1 MAEPILRAECDR
13 QALLVVFCDG
23 SGDCQHNDRFNV
35 GKSSR
40 GEAPLDFPGDCNAM
54 L

>member
-1 MAEPILRAECDR
+1 MDEPILRTECDR

-23 SGDCQHNDRFNV
+23 SRDCQYDDRFNV
-35 GKSSR
+35 GVPGGS
-40 GEAPLDFPGDCNAM
+40 EAPLDFPGDCNAM